1 MVSFAPKF
9 CLSEAVLDVF
19 SLHSLICP
27 PPPTPPFLSVIHPV
41 VNPLYLREQS
51 LLGKMFFLTTEIIVL
66 S

>member
-27 PPPTPPFLSVIHPV
+27 PVPECNHLV